1 MRPEL
6 VFILPRGLDSIPVAA
21 EPYETLVGRCWSA
34 LAQTEGVEVV
44 RMSHETQCNAKIW
57 GLIDFDYRHDR
68 KLMECFT
75 FLGRKI
81 EIEG

>member
-44 RMSHETQCNAKIW
+44 RMSHEIACNVKMY
-57 GLIDFDYRHDR
+57 GLVAFDG
-68 KLMECFT
+68 KLVT
-75 FLGRKI
+75 FLGRAI
-81 EIEG
+81 EIEA